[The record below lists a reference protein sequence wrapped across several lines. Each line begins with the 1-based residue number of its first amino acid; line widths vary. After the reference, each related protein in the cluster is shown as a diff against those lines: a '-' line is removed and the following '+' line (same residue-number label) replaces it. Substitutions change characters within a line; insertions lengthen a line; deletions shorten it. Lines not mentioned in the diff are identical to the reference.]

1 MKSLTKYLVL
11 AGFLGLTPLNTWA
24 KDEIVIDPFFSEY
37 SQAVKDEKQNNRLQ
51 AVKKYI
57 AANEIK
63 GKDFATLSKLGLM
76 HLYSDGSG
84 ELKEKSIKLAID
96 YLAQAQTM
104 RPGDV
109 MVNMLLGRSY
119 QELGDNINAAKYFE
133 KAVNLEPENILLKAN
148 LGRLYF
154 EQKDFK
160 KSIEIFNKII
170 LAYPDNLKARS
181 YLGGALQATDNYLAA
196 IEQYNYVLGYQ
207 PNTYSIR
214 KNMGDCWLALKQ
226 FDKARENYQEA
237 QKLDPN
243 VPDIYADI
251 AFVAKEEQNYT
262 TAVENY
268 RKALELKKDD
278 KWKRAL
284 AYSLWR
290 NNQTEEA
297 VKVFNEIK
305 EFNIAG
311 YLYQTIGDQNN
322 ATISYQKAIEAN
334 PKDNKSRFNLARIY
348 HESKQYDLA
357 KTEYEKLLQQKP
369 NDVEVVFLLA
379 VLEQERG
386 NSKIAMQYYNDLL
399 ANQLK
404 STPGVELDEN
414 SKLIKNNIY
423 YNLGLAYKANQ
434 NYQKA
439 EQNFEELLKKE
450 TKVEKFDKSKDVY
463 KELSFIKIALGKDTE
478 AEKLINSWL
487 REDPANVEA
496 RNLYADFLV
505 HVSKERKAIEQL
517 RLASVLDQTVKTRL
531 KLANLLHAQSNLY
544 EALAEYQLVLQ
555 NEPDNLNALLGAANN
570 FRSLG
575 FKTEAVNIYKKAT
588 DKYPNDV
595 LANFNYG
602 LLMQESN
609 DLATARKQ
617 YEKVLE
623 INPNF
628 LQTYYVLGLIYWEQ
642 NQKDQAKVLWD
653 EFLKQ
658 SSDEKLKGE
667 IRKIL
672 GTTSGSEEQ
681 QPNPSNLKLIEPKMV
696 PELTIHKE
704 YDKHS
709 G

>member
-1 MKSLTKYLVL
+1 MKSLSKYLIL
-11 AGFLGLTPLNTWA
+11 AGVLSLSTQLGALA
-24 KDEIVIDPFFSEY
+24 KNEVVIDEFFSNY
-37 SQAVKDEKQNNRLQ
+37 SEAVKEEKQGNRLQ

-57 AANEIK
+57 VASDLK
-63 GKDFATLSKLGLM
+63 GKDFAALSKLGLM

-84 ELKEKSIKLAID
+84 ELKEKSLELAID
-96 YLAQAQTM
+96 YFIKAQLIK
-104 RPGDV
+104 PGDV
-109 MVNMLLGRSY
+109 MVNMLLGKSY
-119 QELGDNINAAKYFE
+119 QELGDNVNATKYFE
-133 KAVNLEPENILLKAN
+133 KAVNLEPEDVLLKAN

-154 EQKDFK
+154 EQRDFK

-181 YLGGALQATDNYLAA
+181 YLGAALQATDNYLAA

-237 QKLDPN
+237 QKIDPN

-251 AFVAKEEQNYT
+251 AFVAKEEQNYNG
-262 TAVENY
+262 AVENY
-268 RKALELKKDD
+268 RKALELKPDQ
-278 KWKRAL
+278 KWKLAL

-290 NNQTEEA
+290 NNQGEEA
-297 VKVFNEIK
+297 VKIFSEIK

-311 YLYQTIGDQNN
+311 YLYQTLGDQNN
-322 ATISYQKAIEAN
+322 ATISYQKAVEAN
-334 PKDNKSRFNLARIY
+334 PKDHKSRFNLARIY
-348 HESKQYDLA
+348 HENKQYDLA
-357 KTEYEKLLQQKP
+357 KAEYENLLQQKP
-369 NDVEVVFLLA
+369 NDVEVIFLLA

-386 NSKIAMQYYNDLL
+386 NNKIATQYYNDLL

-404 STPGVELDEN
+404 SIPGTELDEN

-434 NYQKA
+434 DYQKA

-450 TKVEKFDKSKDVY
+450 SKVEKFDRAKDVY

-517 RLASVLDQTVKTRL
+517 RLASVLDQTVRTRL

-555 NEPDNLNALLGAANN
+555 NEPENLNALLGAANN

-602 LLMQESN
+602 LLMQEAN
-609 DLATARKQ
+609 DLNTAQKQ

-642 NQKDQAKVLWD
+642 NKKDQAKELWN

-658 SSDEKLKGE
+658 SSDDRLKGE

-672 GTTSGSEEQ
+672 GTRSELEERKI
-681 QPNPSNLKLIEPKMV
+681 NPKLNLVEPKIV

-704 YDKHS
+704 YDKHA